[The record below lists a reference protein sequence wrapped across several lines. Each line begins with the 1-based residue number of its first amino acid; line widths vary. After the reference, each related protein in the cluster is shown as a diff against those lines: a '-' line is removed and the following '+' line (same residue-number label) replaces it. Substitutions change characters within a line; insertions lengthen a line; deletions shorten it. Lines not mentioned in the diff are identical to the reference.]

1 MFENLAKNTLVP
13 LVLRL
18 GLAVIFIFHGYEKI
32 GQDWGADWAKGAP
45 NPPGAPVQMA
55 VAWGEFVGGI
65 AMAIGLLTRLAA
77 LGLAAIMVGAIVQ
90 VHWQHGFSMQQQGF
104 EYNFAILVI
113 CAGVFLLGAGTLSVD
128 RIFRF
133 RRREI

>member
-1 MFENLAKNTLVP
+1 MSRTRSTRRDESGQALV
-13 LVLRL
+13 
-18 GLAVIFIFHGYEKI
+18 
-32 GQDWGADWAKGAP
+32 
-45 NPPGAPVQMA
+45 
-55 VAWGEFVGGI
+55 
-65 AMAIGLLTRLAA
+65 
-77 LGLAAIMVGAIVQ
+77 IMVGAIVQ

>member
-1 MFENLAKNTLVP
+1 
-13 LVLRL
+13 
-18 GLAVIFIFHGYEKI
+18 EKI

-45 NPPGAPVQMA
+45 DPPAAPVQMA
-55 VAWGEFVGGI
+55 IAWGEFVGGI

-77 LGLAAIMVGAIVQ
+77 LGLAAIMVGAIVKG
-90 VHWQHGFSMQQQGF
+90 HWPHRFSSPQHGFQD
-104 EYNFAILVI
+104 NFAMLVT
-113 CAGVFLLGAGTLSVD
+113 CAGVFLVGAGTLSVD